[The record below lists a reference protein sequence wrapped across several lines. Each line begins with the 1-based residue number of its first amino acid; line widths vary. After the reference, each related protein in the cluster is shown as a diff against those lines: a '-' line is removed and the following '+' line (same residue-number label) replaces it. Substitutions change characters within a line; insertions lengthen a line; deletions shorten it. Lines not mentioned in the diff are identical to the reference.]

1 MQESPGAADGEG
13 STNSIHPP
21 RVCCGYSSP
30 ERYHHS
36 LSVPPS
42 SVVSGGHQRR
52 CRFLLMLFVPNKDN
66 TRSKSLA
73 KEVMLRRPEVWVSL
87 WLLGLGQVEGASRGL
102 KQQEKRDEKRIL
114 TAQKRERGEILPY
127 PDEEEKLFSHSTESM
142 LTGSKT
148 TSINKTRSVF
158 TEVFSRIG

>member
-1 MQESPGAADGEG
+1 
-13 STNSIHPP
+13 
-21 RVCCGYSSP
+21 
-30 ERYHHS
+30 
-36 LSVPPS
+36 
-42 SVVSGGHQRR
+42 
-52 CRFLLMLFVPNKDN
+52 MLFVPNKDN

>member
-1 MQESPGAADGEG
+1 MQESPGPADGEG
-13 STNSIHPP
+13 STNSIRPP

-87 WLLGLGQVEGASRGL
+87 WLLGLGQVGGSQQRFKATGKEG
-102 KQQEKRDEKRIL
+102 
-114 TAQKRERGEILPY
+114 
-127 PDEEEKLFSHSTESM
+127 
-142 LTGSKT
+142 
-148 TSINKTRSVF
+148 
-158 TEVFSRIG
+158 